1 MNHSRRTHLQW
12 GMGCLAASLALPTP
26 ARQPDLVW
34 RQRAM
39 IGFGTRLWLNA
50 GHANAERL
58 EQALDQSVQAIRQI
72 ERELSLFDPD
82 SALSRL
88 NRHGQ
93 LKQAPA
99 HLLTVLRHAQQVS
112 RRSGGALDVS
122 IQPLWDL
129 WSRASA
135 QGERPSTQALQR
147 ACARVNWRA
156 IELRGRDVLLNQTN
170 MAVSLNGLG
179 QGYAADVVRQMLWSH
194 GVRDALID
202 TGESFPLGHNAQ
214 GSPWTL
220 GIETLTSNVKRA
232 PQLRPLACDARAV
245 ATSSDAHT
253 AFSSDHR
260 DHHIFDPRSG
270 RSPTHWASV
279 TLLAPSALQADAL
292 TKVGFQTPA
301 QQLQSFA
308 RAWGVDVVA
317 QDKQGHW
324 HSTLTRFD
332 RS

>member
-1 MNHSRRTHLQW
+1 
-12 GMGCLAASLALPTP
+12 MGCLAAGLGLPIQ
-26 ARQPDLVW
+26 ARKSDLVW

-39 IGFGTRLWLNA
+39 LGFGTSLWLNA
-50 GHANAERL
+50 GHPNAELL
-58 EQALDQSVQAIRQI
+58 ELALNQSVGAIRQI

-88 NRHGQ
+88 NRNGQ
-93 LKQAPA
+93 LKQAPI
-99 HLLTVLRHAQQVS
+99 HLMTVMRYAQKVS
-112 RRSGGALDVS
+112 QRSRGALDVS

-135 QGERPSTQALQR
+135 QGERPSALALQR
-147 ACARVNWRA
+147 ACARVHWQA
-156 IELRGRDVLLNQTN
+156 IELRGRDVLLNRAN

-179 QGYAADVVRQMLWSH
+179 QGYAADVVRQILWSH

-214 GSPWTL
+214 GDPWTL
-220 GIETLTSNVKRA
+220 GIEAFATTGVKHTTQLT
-232 PQLRPLACDARAV
+232 PLVCDARAV

-253 AFSSDHR
+253 TFSSDHR

-279 TLLAPSALQADAL
+279 TVLAPSALHADAL
-292 TKVGFQTPA
+292 TKVAFLTPA
-301 QQLQSFA
+301 QQLPRFA
-308 RAWGVDVVA
+308 RAWGVDVIA
-317 QDKQGHW
+317 QDKQGNW
-324 HSTLTRFD
+324 HSTMAGFNP
-332 RS
+332 S